1 MMASSTCRWPCAR
14 RVAAL
19 VAAFLLLP
27 YAAVGAEGMSGA
39 DGKTVAAKAA
49 VSDKVAAREAAS
61 ALMVEGV
68 ALLHNNQYAM
78 ALAKFDAAYA
88 LVPSPNIHY
97 NRGLA
102 YAGLGKHAAALAAFE
117 AFLAEADHPPEG
129 KRDEAKRYRDDL
141 SRRVA
146 HVAITTDPPGL
157 EVLVDGESYGTTP
170 LQRGIHVD
178 PGTHAL
184 LARLGPRG
192 PTTQQT
198 ITTVAGQYLTITLA
212 LAPPPVAAAA
222 AVSAPAVATKGQAPP
237 AAAPAASA
245 PAVSPADTEDD
256 VARRSPPGW
265 TYVAAAG
272 GVALLGAGLTFGLLA
287 RADGNA
293 LTTAS
298 QRDDQTQ
305 FDPSK
310 EIDGLRYQT
319 LETICI
325 VGGAAALAAG
335 VVGYLIARPPAA
347 ERARAPKSGRG
358 VAALSGYPLLGPSL
372 AGARVMVTF

>member
-1 MMASSTCRWPCAR
+1 MMASSTSRLLRATLG
-14 RVAAL
+14 AAL
-19 VAAFLLLP
+19 LLLP
-27 YAAVGAEGMSGA
+27 CAALGAEGARGA
-39 DGKTVAAKAA
+39 DAKPAVAKAA
-49 VSDKVAAREAAS
+49 AGDKAAAREAAS

-117 AFLAEADHPPEG
+117 AFLAQADHPPEG

-141 SRRVA
+141 WRRVA

-157 EVLVDGESYGTTP
+157 EVLVDGESYGITP
-170 LQRGIHVD
+170 LQRAVYVD

-184 LARLGPRG
+184 LARLAPRG
-192 PTTQQT
+192 ATAQQT
-198 ITTVAGQYLTITLA
+198 VTTVAGQYLTITLA
-212 LAPPPVAAAA
+212 LASPPPVAA
-222 AVSAPAVATKGQAPP
+222 SAPV
-237 AAAPAASA
+237 AAPAAATKVQAQTAAATPAANA
-245 PAVSPADTEDD
+245 PVVSQGDASDD
-256 VARRSPPGW
+256 GARRAAPGW

-272 GVALLGAGLTFGLLA
+272 GVALLGAGLAFGLLA
-287 RADGNA
+287 RSDGNA
-293 LTTAS
+293 LTDAS
-298 QRDDQTQ
+298 KMNNGTQ

-310 EIDGLRYQT
+310 EINGLRYQT
-319 LETICI
+319 IETICI

-335 VVGYLIARPPAA
+335 VVGYLIARPPAT
-347 ERARAPKSGRG
+347 ERARVPNNGHRVATVSGQ
-358 VAALSGYPLLGPSL
+358 PLLGPSL
-372 AGARVMVTF
+372 AGARVMVRF